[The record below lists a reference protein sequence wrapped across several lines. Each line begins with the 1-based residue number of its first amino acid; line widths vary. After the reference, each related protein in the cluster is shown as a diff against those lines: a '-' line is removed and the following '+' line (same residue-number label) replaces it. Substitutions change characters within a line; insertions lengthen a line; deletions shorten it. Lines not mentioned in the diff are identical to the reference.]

1 LNTSKKE
8 LKILQFKFKETK
20 RSAFKGFTTQYII
33 ELPDSKGSD
42 PKTFL
47 VTVKKVALEKFK
59 PQTKVRMILRTRM
72 ENAIPAVIDKTI
84 VEVRNFHSQT
94 EIVLEPTNLD
104 ELWNERCEQVLANLA
119 TFEMS
124 GSGWTFGSVLEL

>member
-1 LNTSKKE
+1 
-8 LKILQFKFKETK
+8 
-20 RSAFKGFTTQYII
+20 
-33 ELPDSKGSD
+33 
-42 PKTFL
+42 
-47 VTVKKVALEKFK
+47 
-59 PQTKVRMILRTRM
+59 M